1 MNAQYIR
8 LEIMRVLRN
17 PRTAI
22 FTIAMPAV
30 LFLVFSHTGGG
41 KLGGVEASAY
51 IMVSMASYG
60 AIGASVFSA
69 ANIALERKVGWNR
82 QLRLTGLPSSAYV
95 LAKGIAAWLV
105 TLVSL
110 LVVYGVGFASGVRM
124 PWEHWLLA
132 IVATWLAVIPFVLL
146 GVGIGYVGNVDLVQ
160 PVTMVT
166 FFGMS
171 ILGGLWIPVEVM
183 PHLMAQ
189 IAHIVPSFWLA
200 MAGRAAVGAPG
211 FGWTGVGVLAL
222 WGLAFAAFA
231 AWRFRADTSR
241 A

>member
-1 MNAQYIR
+1 MNAHYIR

-30 LFLVFSHTGGG
+30 LFLVFSRTGGG
-41 KLGGVEASAY
+41 RLGGIDASAY
-51 IMVSMASYG
+51 VLVGMASYG

-69 ANIALERKVGWNR
+69 ANIAMERKLGWNR
-82 QLRLTGLPSSAYV
+82 QLRLTGLPSTAYV
-95 LAKGIAAWLV
+95 VAKGIVAWLV

-110 LVVYGVGFASGVRM
+110 VVVYAVGFASGVRM
-124 PWEHWLLA
+124 PWENWIFA
-132 IVATWLAVIPFVLL
+132 VGASWLAVIPFVLL

-160 PVTMVT
+160 PVTMIT

-189 IAHIVPSFWLA
+189 IAHFVPSYWLG
-200 MAGRAAVGAPG
+200 MAGRAGVGAPG
-211 FGWTGVGVLAL
+211 FGWTGVAVIAVWAL
-222 WGLAFAAFA
+222 LFAAFA
-231 AWRFRADTSR
+231 AWRFRADTTR
-241 A
+241 V